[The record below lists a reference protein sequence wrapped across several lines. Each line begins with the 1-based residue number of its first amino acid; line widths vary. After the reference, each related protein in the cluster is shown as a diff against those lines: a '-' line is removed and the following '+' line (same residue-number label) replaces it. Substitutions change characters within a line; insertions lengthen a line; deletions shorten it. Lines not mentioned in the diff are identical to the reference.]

1 MKDILRPLD
10 AIHPNRSGDIDME
23 IKKIAI
29 IGAGAMGHG
38 IAQLAAM
45 TGLEVTMRDI
55 SEEFLENGMKNIRWS
70 IGKFVEKGKI
80 SPSEAEKTLKRIR
93 PMVSLKDS
101 VSESDFVIEAVPE
114 KLELKKQVFSEM
126 TSYAPS
132 HAILATNT
140 SALPVTEIAAAT
152 KRPEKVIGMHFFN
165 PPALMRLVEV
175 VMGKST
181 EQNTVDATIEL
192 TKKLGKEPVLCKKDV
207 PGFIANRI
215 TISGTNLV
223 AWMVG
228 KGEYTVEEVDA
239 AAMYKAGMPMGTFAL
254 LDFTGLDIAY
264 HVMMFMEEREPNF
277 EVAPLIKE
285 KMKKGEIGVKAG
297 KGFYTYPDK
306 GKWAMPQIPEE
317 KAERFDPM
325 TQTYAMVNVAAE
337 LIRNDVATAE
347 DIDKTLK
354 LGFNMPIGVLEL
366 ADTLGVDTMVE
377 KLKTFEAKYGAYYR
391 PSPLLL
397 EMVKKGKLGTKTG
410 IGFYSYKK

>member
-1 MKDILRPLD
+1 MLF
-10 AIHPNRSGDIDME
+10 HPSRKGDLDME
-23 IKKIAI
+23 IKKIAV

-55 SEEFLENGMKNIRWS
+55 SEEFLEKGMKNIRWS

-80 SPSEAEKTLKRIR
+80 SPSEAEKTLNRIKSV
-93 PMVSLKDS
+93 VSLKDS

-114 KLELKKQVFSEM
+114 KLELKKQVFSEIA
-126 TSYAPS
+126 SYAPP
-132 HAILATNT
+132 HAVLATNT
-140 SALPVTEIAAAT
+140 SALPVSEIAAAT
-152 KRPEKVIGMHFFN
+152 KRPENVIGMHFFN

-175 VMGKST
+175 VMGGRTDQK
-181 EQNTVDATIEL
+181 TVDATIEL

-223 AWMVG
+223 AWMVQ

-264 HVMMFMEEREPNF
+264 HVMMFMEEREPDF

-297 KGFYTYPDK
+297 KGFYTYPDI

-325 TQTYAMVNVAAE
+325 TQTYVMANVAAE

-366 ADTLGVDTMVE
+366 ADTLGLDTVVE
-377 KLKTFEAKYGAYYR
+377 KLRTFEAKYGAYYR

-397 EMVKKGKLGTKTG
+397 EMVKSGKLGTKSG
-410 IGFYSYKK
+410 KGFYSY